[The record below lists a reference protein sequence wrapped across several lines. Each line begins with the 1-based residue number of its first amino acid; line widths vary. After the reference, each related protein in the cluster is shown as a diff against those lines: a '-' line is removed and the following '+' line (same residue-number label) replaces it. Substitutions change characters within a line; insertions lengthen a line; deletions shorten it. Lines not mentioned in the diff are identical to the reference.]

1 MIKIN
6 IDYWRNLLWCKQR
19 DTVYII
25 KDFYVLESK
34 VDIQKIYGQLDV
46 VENTDLEYNKYIAE
60 E

>member
-34 VDIQKIYGQLDV
+34 TDIQKIYRQLAV